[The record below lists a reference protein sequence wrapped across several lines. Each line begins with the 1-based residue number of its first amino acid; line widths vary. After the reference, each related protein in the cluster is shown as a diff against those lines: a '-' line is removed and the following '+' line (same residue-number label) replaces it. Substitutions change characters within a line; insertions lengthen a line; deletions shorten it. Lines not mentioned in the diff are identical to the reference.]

1 MLLNMRVP
9 NTIFQRQEKQFIP
22 NRIYY
27 RSNMENLLEKVTLF
41 LSYSDDKLEELK
53 QKNQALHLEESD
65 IERQQ

>member
-1 MLLNMRVP
+1 
-9 NTIFQRQEKQFIP
+9 
-22 NRIYY
+22 
-27 RSNMENLLEKVTLF
+27 MENLLEKVTLF